1 MSPRAFVLDSWAL
14 LAFFEDERP
23 ASERVE
29 ALLLE
34 AQRKHHSLLMSV
46 VDLGE
51 VWYSVARA
59 YSPEEAD
66 QAVERALAL
75 GVQVIP
81 ADWAITRLASTYKAR
96 ARIAYADGFALALA
110 RARGAVL
117 VTGAPEFRAFE
128 GEAEVLWV

>member
-34 AQRKHHSLLMSV
+34 AQRERHSFLMSV
-46 VDLGE
+46 VNLGE
-51 VWYSVARA
+51 VWCSVARA

-66 QAVERALAL
+66 RAVERALAL
-75 GVQVIP
+75 GVQVTP

-96 ARIAYADGFALALA
+96 ARIAYADCFALALA
-110 RARGAVL
+110 HARDAVL
-117 VTGAPEFRAFE
+117 VTGDPAFRAFE
-128 GEAEVLWV
+128 GEVEILWV